1 MSDLSTDTL
10 LFGLIVVV
18 VVMVA
23 AAVAMGRWWRRRTFV
38 VGFLVAVALDELG
51 PVVTAAAVGAVVV
64 VAFGWWLFGRGS
76 FRRVVVR
83 RVRASQRR
91 CRYRQVWT
99 KLMLGHGLG
108 HERRDKT
115 TVPRL
120 RRRIRTGV
128 WLDSLWVR
136 PLVGQAVE
144 DWERETEA
152 LAMALGVRECRVVI
166 ERPGLLR
173 LDVIRGDPLAA
184 IVAALPV
191 GWRVD
196 LAALPIGI
204 TETGGPWTVRLAG
217 NHVLVAGV
225 TGAGKSSVVWS
236 MIRALAPLLAAGV
249 VQLWGVDP
257 KGGMELG
264 AGRRLFTRFAG
275 GDLDGMVELLEAAV
289 DAMRDRAD
297 RYAGVRRT
305 HQATRA
311 EPLLVVVVDEMAFL
325 TAYAGDN
332 KLRDR
337 ANKALAVL
345 LTQGRAVGVSVV
357 AALQDPR
364 KEVLG
369 YRNLFPTKI
378 ALRLDERTQVDMI
391 LGEGARNAG
400 ARADRIA
407 DSTPG
412 VGYVK
417 VDGIR
422 EPQRVRAAHVT
433 DSDIAELAGRFPAP
447 VASVP
452 EAGEAAA

>member
-1 MSDLSTDTL
+1 MSDLGTDTIL
-10 LFGLIVVV
+10 LGLIVVV
-18 VVMVA
+18 ALGVA
-23 AAVAMGRWWRRRTFV
+23 AAVVIGRWCRRRVFV
-38 VGFLVAVALDELG
+38 VGFVLAVALDELG
-51 PVVTAAAVGAVVV
+51 PVVTGVAVAVVV
-64 VAFGWWLFGRGS
+64 VVGSGWWLVGRRS
-76 FRRVVVR
+76 FRRLVLR
-83 RVRASQRR
+83 PMRASQRR
-91 CRYRQVWT
+91 CRYRRDWPD
-99 KLMLGHGLG
+99 LMLGHRLG
-108 HERRDKT
+108 FERKDKK

-152 LAMALGVRECRVVI
+152 LAMALGVRECRVAI

-173 LDVIRGDPLAA
+173 LDVIRGDPLATVVPA
-184 IVAALPV
+184 LSISWQVDLTALPV
-191 GWRVD
+191 GV
-196 LAALPIGI
+196 
-204 TETGGPWTVRLAG
+204 TEAGTPWKVRLSA

-236 MIRALAPLLAAGV
+236 LIRAVAPLVAAGV

-289 DAMRDRAD
+289 ATMRDRAD

-400 ARADRIA
+400 ARADRIP
-407 DSTPG
+407 DSTVG

-433 DSDIAELAGRFPAP
+433 DADIGELAAAYPAP
-447 VASVP
+447 VVVVD
-452 EAGEAAA
+452 AGEAAA